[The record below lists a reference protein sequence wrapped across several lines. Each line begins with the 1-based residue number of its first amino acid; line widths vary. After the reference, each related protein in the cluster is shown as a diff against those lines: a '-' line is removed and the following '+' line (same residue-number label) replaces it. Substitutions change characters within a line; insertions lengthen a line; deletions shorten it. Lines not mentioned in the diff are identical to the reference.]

1 MADKNAVD
9 LKVDQLPS
17 GSSTPPDSER
27 SDLEQDGTLSQHI
40 LKNGEQVFVTWR
52 KEEEARIVRKV
63 DFLFL
68 PIFSLMFT
76 WMAIDRTNVSGVLTS
91 TFLSDTNM
99 TRDQAN
105 TGVSLLWLGIV
116 LLEIPSNIVLHR
128 IGPHYWIPAQV
139 VTWGVIEVLQSQ
151 VKNAGGWYV
160 ARLFLGLGE
169 SGFIPGGL
177 YTLSRWYLPNEL
189 TQRTAIYF
197 LGPSI
202 SSAFGSLIS
211 AGALKLHLEGGLKG
225 WQWIFIIC
233 GVSTIGTANHHY
245 SHIRIYLTCNL
256 ATGVLAFAVIPKS
269 PHHTGHL
276 FGGLIRVPG
285 WLTEHEADILVARQT
300 RIAEKN
306 HVAGLTLKI
315 TWKDITSVLLS
326 WSTWPY
332 LIVCLTGLQSVN
344 GLSTWGATIIKSLGF
359 SSIRANLLNAPGN
372 LLGAFFG
379 IILSGFVDRY
389 SRFGYAIIFA
399 AVWTLAGLIA
409 LYVCY
414 PSFHL
419 LCLSWFLGDA
429 SPGWQ
434 PINVT
439 WLSLNFK
446 TPQKR
451 AVAYAVYIGCSN
463 LGGTYGNQVFR
474 ASDAPLYHKAWIICI
489 SLGAVWLAGVI
500 VQTIGFQWANR
511 VFARKLVENPELDRE
526 VVYTDKRGRGY
537 RFYW

>member
-1 MADKNAVD
+1 MADKSAVD
-9 LKVDQLPS
+9 FKVDPLPS
-17 GSSTPPDSER
+17 GTSTPPDSER
-27 SDLEQDGTLSQHI
+27 SDEEQENGTLTQHI
-40 LKNGEQVFVTWR
+40 LKNGEQVLVTWR

-151 VKNAGGWYV
+151 VTNAGGWYV

-177 YTLSRWYLPNEL
+177 YTMSRWYLPSEL

-202 SSAFGSLIS
+202 SAAFGSLIS

-233 GVSTIGTANHHY
+233 
-245 SHIRIYLTCNL
+245 
-256 ATGVLAFAVIPKS
+256 ATGVLAFAVVPKS

-315 TWKDITSVLLS
+315 TWKDITDVLFS

-359 SSIRANLLNAPGN
+359 SSIRANLLNAPGS

-399 AVWTLAGLIA
+399 AVWTLAGLVA
-409 LYVCY
+409 LYHLPVTNKASW
-414 PSFHL
+414 SFY
-419 LCLSWFLGDA
+419 A
-429 SPGWQ
+429 AYVVTQAAPGWQ

-474 ASDAPLYHKAWIICI
+474 ASDAPLYRNAWIICI

-511 VFARKLVENPELDRE
+511 VFAGKLAENPELERE
-526 VVYTDKRGRGY
+526 VVHTDKRGRAY